1 MSGKKITSKL
11 PNVGTTIFTVMSALA
26 AEHKAI
32 NLSQGFPD
40 FDMPEE
46 LVNLT
51 CEALQNGYNQYS
63 PMAGW
68 MPLRESIAAKVH
80 DLYGV
85 EINPDSEITI
95 TPGGTYGIYT
105 AFTTVLQPGD
115 EVIVFEPAY
124 DSYIPNIEINGGVAV
139 RIPLEFPTYRINWE
153 LVRAKITPRTRMI
166 ALNTPHNPT
175 GSILRASDIEQLRQL
190 VEEFDLLIMSD
201 EVYEHLIYDEEP
213 HQSILRYED
222 LRQRAFVN
230 FSFGKV
236 YHCTGW
242 KMGYCIAPP
251 AFTAEFRKVHQ
262 FNCFSC
268 YTPAQV
274 ALAEYLKN
282 KEAYR
287 SISGFYQKK
296 RDYFAELMKQTRF
309 KPLPSYGSYFQLYY
323 FDHLSDLSDKDFSI
337 WLTKEHGVACIPV
350 SAFYQEA
357 IDNGVVRF
365 CFAKKEETL
374 DKAVE
379 RLVKL

>member
-1 MSGKKITSKL
+1 MSGKIITSKL

-32 NLSQGFPD
+32 NLSQGYPD

-46 LVNLT
+46 LVRLT

-68 MPLRESIAAKVH
+68 LPLRESIAAKVH

-85 EINPDSEITI
+85 TIHPDTEITI

-105 AFTTVLQPGD
+105 AFTTVLRPGD

-139 RIPLEFPTYRINWE
+139 RIPLEFPSYRINWE
-153 LVRAKITPRTRMI
+153 EVRAKISPKTRMI

-175 GSILRASDIEQLRQL
+175 GSILRAADIEQLRQL

-201 EVYEHLIYDEEP
+201 EVYEHLIYDNEP

-274 ALAEYLKN
+274 ALAEYLKD

-296 RDYFAELMKQTRF
+296 RDYFAQLMQQTRF

-323 FDHLSDLSDKDFSI
+323 FNHLSELSDKDFSL

-350 SAFYQEA
+350 SAFYQEGV
-357 IDNGVVRF
+357 DNGVVRF

-374 DKAVE
+374 EQAVE

>member
-201 EVYEHLIYDEEP
+201 EVYEHLIYDDEP

-309 KPLPSYGSYFQLYY
+309 KPLPSYGSYFQLYH
-323 FDHLSDLSDKDFSI
+323 FNHLSDLSDKDFSI

-374 DKAVE
+374 EKAVE

>member
-1 MSGKKITSKL
+1 
-11 PNVGTTIFTVMSALA
+11 MSALA
-26 AEHKAI
+26 NEYKAI

-40 FDMPEE
+40 FDMPEA
-46 LVNLT
+46 LVELT
-51 CEALQNGYNQYS
+51 CQALRDGYNQYA

-68 MPLRESIAAKVH
+68 MPLRESIAAKIE
-80 DLYGV
+80 DMYGV
-85 EINPDSEITI
+85 SVNPDTEITI

-105 AFTTVLQPGD
+105 AFTTVLQPLD

-124 DSYIPNIEINGGVAV
+124 DSYIPNIEVNGAVAV
-139 RIPLEFPTYRINWE
+139 RIPLEFPSYRINWNE
-153 LVRAKITPRTRMI
+153 VRARITPRTRMI

-175 GSILRASDIEQLRQL
+175 GSILGEEDIAQLRQI
-190 VEEFDLLIMSD
+190 VADHDLLIMSD
-201 EVYEHLIYDEEP
+201 EVYEHLIYDQAP
-213 HQSILRYED
+213 HQSMLRYED

-274 ALAEYLKN
+274 ALATYLKDR
-282 KEAYR
+282 EAYR
-287 SISGFYQKK
+287 GISAFYQQK
-296 RDYFAELMKQTRF
+296 RDYFAQLMTQTRF
-309 KPLPSYGSYFQLYY
+309 KPLPSHGSYFQLYH
-323 FDHLSDLSDKDFSI
+323 FDHLSPLSDKDFSI
-337 WLTKEHGVACIPV
+337 WLTQTQGVACIPV

-357 IDNGVVRF
+357 TDNGVLRF

-374 DKAVE
+374 EKAVE
-379 RLVKL
+379 RLMKV